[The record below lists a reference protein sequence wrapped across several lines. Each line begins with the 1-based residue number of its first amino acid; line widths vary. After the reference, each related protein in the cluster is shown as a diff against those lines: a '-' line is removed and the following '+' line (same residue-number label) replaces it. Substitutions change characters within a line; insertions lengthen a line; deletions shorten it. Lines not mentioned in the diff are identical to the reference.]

1 MIKQLVWKHH
11 ARKTLQRISQ
21 LLEDQTLAL
30 IDVGAA
36 GGIEPRWKQITSKL
50 DYVGF
55 EPDDRSNAEDLV
67 RGQDYVSYTL
77 LPFAL
82 WSENCLLEIN
92 LCRKPGVSSHFLP
105 DINFTQ
111 RFPRSDRFDVVGE
124 VEVRAVRLDSVDIK
138 QCDFIKLDIQGGEL
152 AVLQGAEKLLPGVF
166 GLEIEV
172 EFLPIY
178 KTQPLFGDICTF
190 LAEHDLEFV
199 DFTNL
204 CCWNRRQRRIFGQC
218 VFGDALFLKS
228 PERIK
233 QYFDE
238 SKIMLS
244 DVRRYIAIL
253 ALYRR
258 ADLMHRC
265 LELFGDLLNED
276 QKLIA
281 DVNSAVAEINEDL
294 SKLRIMATISRFLF
308 RLIGNHTRSHI
319 TY

>member
-1 MIKQLVWKHH
+1 MIKQFIWTHH
-11 ARKTLQRISQ
+11 AHRTLRNISQ
-21 LLEDQTLAL
+21 LLADQTLTL

-36 GGIEPRWKQITSKL
+36 GGIEPRWRQITNKL

-67 RGQDYVSYTL
+67 RGQDYASYTL

-82 WSENCLLEIN
+82 WSKNGLLKIN
-92 LCRKPGVSSHFLP
+92 LCKKPGVSSHFLP

-111 RFPRSDRFDVVGE
+111 KFPRSDRFDVIGE
-124 VEVRAVRLDSVDIK
+124 VDVKAVRLDSVDIK

-152 AVLQGAEKLLPGVF
+152 AVLQGAENLLPSVF

-172 EFLPIY
+172 EFLHIY
-178 KTQPLFGDICTF
+178 KSQPLFGDICTF

-204 CCWNRRQRRIFGQC
+204 CRWNRRQRRIFGQC

-238 SKIMLS
+238 SKITLS
-244 DVRRYIAIL
+244 DVRRYNAIL

-258 ADLMHRC
+258 ADLMQRC
-265 LELFGDLLNED
+265 LELFEDLLYED
-276 QKLIA
+276 QEMIKDI
-281 DVNSAVAEINEDL
+281 NSVANKINKDL
-294 SKLRIMATISRFLF
+294 SKMRIVARISRFF
-308 RLIGNHTRSHI
+308 SRLIGNHARSHI

>member
-1 MIKQLVWKHH
+1 MIRQFIWTHH
-11 ARKTLQRISQ
+11 AHKTLQRIS
-21 LLEDQTLAL
+21 LLLADQTLTL

-36 GGIEPRWKQITSKL
+36 GGIEPRWRQITNKL
-50 DYVGF
+50 DYIGF
-55 EPDDRSNAEDLV
+55 EPDDRSNLEDLV
-67 RGQDYVSYTL
+67 RGQDYASYTL

-82 WSENCLLEIN
+82 WSENGLLKIN
-92 LCRKPGVSSHFLP
+92 LCKKPGVSSHFLP

-111 RFPRSDRFDVVGE
+111 KFPRSDRFNVVGE
-124 VEVRAVRLDSVDIK
+124 VDVKAVRLDSVDIK
-138 QCDFIKLDIQGGEL
+138 RCDFIKLDIQGGEL
-152 AVLQGAEKLLPGVF
+152 AVLQGAEKLLPRVF

-172 EFLPIY
+172 EFLHIY
-178 KTQPLFGDICTF
+178 KAQPLFGDICTF
-190 LAEHDLEFV
+190 LAEHGLDFI

-204 CCWNRRQRRIFGQC
+204 CRWNRQQSRIFGQC

-238 SKIMLS
+238 SKITLS
-244 DVRRYIAIL
+244 DVGRYNAIL

-258 ADLMHRC
+258 ADLMQRC
-265 LELFGDLLNED
+265 LDLFGDLLNED
-276 QKLIA
+276 QKMIK
-281 DVNSAVAEINEDL
+281 DVNSVVAEINKDL
-294 SKLRIMATISRFLF
+294 SKMRIVARISRFLF

>member
-1 MIKQLVWKHH
+1 MIKQLIWKHH
-11 ARKTLQRISQ
+11 ARKTLQGISQ

-55 EPDDRSNAEDLV
+55 EPDGRSNAEDLV
-67 RGQDYVSYTL
+67 CGQNYASYTFF
-77 LPFAL
+77 PFAL
-82 WSENCLLEIN
+82 WNENCLLEIN

-105 DINFTQ
+105 DLNFAQ
-111 RFPRSDRFDVVGE
+111 KFPKSDRFDVVGD
-124 VEVRAVRLDSVDIK
+124 VDVKAIRLDSVDIK

-172 EFLPIY
+172 EFLHIY
-178 KTQPLFGDICTF
+178 KSQPLFGDICTY

-204 CCWNRRQRRIFGQC
+204 CRWNRQQRRIFGQC

-233 QYFDE
+233 QYFDDT
-238 SKIMLS
+238 KIMLS

-265 LELFGDLLNED
+265 LELFGDLLNDD
-276 QKLIA
+276 QKMIT
-281 DVNSAVAEINEDL
+281 DINSAVAEINKDL

-308 RLIGNHTRSHI
+308 RLIGNNTRSHI
-319 TY
+319 NY